1 MSRPLRIE
9 YEGAFYHITAR
20 GNERKEIFKDDK
32 DKDVMLDILCKLS
45 IPRSINIYAYVLM
58 TNHYHFLIETMN
70 ANLTRFM
77 HSFQTIYTSGYN
89 KRHRR
94 TGHLFQGRYKALL
107 VEKNEYLLE
116 LTRYIHLNPVRA
128 RIVKS
133 PEQFKYSS
141 YCHYMGLEKSN
152 AINPNFLLD
161 QFDSK
166 NTRKAILQYRDFVE
180 EGIANN
186 IKSPFDDLRAG
197 FILGS
202 ETFYQK
208 TLEKID
214 SAQLSSEMPECSIKN
229 ENVRIDRIKE
239 IILEEYHIQEQ
250 DLFKKRGNLKP
261 LKLAMYLARTLTDM
275 PISEIAK
282 ELGNRHYSLVSHF
295 TKQIKEEIKRDN
307 DFAGFVRD
315 IEKRI
320 RANSQFK
327 T

>member
-32 DKDVMLDILCKLS
+32 DKDAMLDILQKLS

-58 TNHYHFLIETMN
+58 TNHYHLLIETMN
-70 ANLTRFM
+70 ANLVRFM
-77 HSFQTIYTSGYN
+77 HAFQTTYTQGYN

-94 TGHLFQGRYKALL
+94 VGHLFQGRYKALL

-152 AINPNFLLD
+152 IINPDFLLD
-161 QFDSK
+161 QFNSK
-166 NTRKAILQYRDFVE
+166 DKRKAILQYRDFVE
-180 EGIANN
+180 EGITNN
-186 IKSPFDDLRAG
+186 VKNPFNDLRSG
-197 FILGS
+197 FILGN
-202 ETFYQK
+202 EAFYQK
-208 TLEKID
+208 TLERID
-214 SAQLSSEMPECSIKN
+214 SVQLSSEMPECYIKN
-229 ENVRIDRIKE
+229 ENISIDRIKE

-250 DLFKKRGNLKP
+250 DLFKRKSNSKP

-275 PISEIAK
+275 PISKIAK
-282 ELGNRHYSLVSHF
+282 ELGNRHYSLVSHYAG
-295 TKQIKEEIKRDN
+295 QIKEEIKEN
-307 DFAGFVRD
+307 NEFAGFVKD
-315 IEKRI
+315 IENRI